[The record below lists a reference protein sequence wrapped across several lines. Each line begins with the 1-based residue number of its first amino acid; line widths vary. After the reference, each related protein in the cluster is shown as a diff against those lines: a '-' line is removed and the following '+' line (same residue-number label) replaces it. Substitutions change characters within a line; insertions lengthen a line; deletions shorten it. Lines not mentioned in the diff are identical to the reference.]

1 MTSLRLRQSRI
12 DHIAHCRLYTVLE
25 HCMSKL
31 HVFDMDGTL
40 LDGSACVHISQH
52 MGVIERVNVIEEAWG
67 RGEVGHVEFYELCL
81 PLWAGL
87 DDAGIETVF
96 QNAPWIDNIPDVL
109 ADIAARG
116 EYSAVIT
123 LSPMFFAERLR
134 RWGVTTAHGAVV
146 FGGEQPDARQVL
158 TPSSKVEITARLAA
172 GYGLA
177 AADCICYGD
186 SASDIPL
193 FRTLKNSVS
202 INASPQIEELTAA
215 NYRGRD
221 LWKAYMLGRAL
232 LTAPQQPSSREATLD
247 DRRD

>member
-1 MTSLRLRQSRI
+1 MP
-12 DHIAHCRLYTVLE
+12 
-25 HCMSKL
+25 KL

-81 PLWAGL
+81 PLWTGL
-87 DDAGIETVF
+87 DEAGIEEVF
-96 QNAPWIDNIPDVL
+96 QNAPWLDHIPDVF

-134 RWGVTTAHGAVV
+134 RWGITTAHGAVV
-146 FGGEQPDARQVL
+146 LSGSQPDPTQVL
-158 TPSSKVEITARLAA
+158 TPSSKVEITRTLAA
-172 GYGLA
+172 GYGLGLP
-177 AADCICYGD
+177 DCICYGD

-202 INASPQIEELTAA
+202 INASPQVEELAAA
-215 NYRGRD
+215 NYRGRN
-221 LWKAYMLGRAL
+221 LWDAYMLGRDLASGQ
-232 LTAPQQPSSREATLD
+232 TQQPSQKGHHD
-247 DRRD
+247 DRRQ